1 MAPEA
6 RSLGFMAGIGGNPA
20 ARRLTLSSFS
30 DNLLPAAVSCGFN
43 AAGGAAARGIGH
55 RIDGWKAG
63 YGTIGVAL
71 IAIGLKAAVQPV
83 DDVHVAVRELAAGMA
98 GYVGDEV
105 MDSVIL
111 WWKSETWKAGKV
123 YPKGTF
129 VRYTGGYWQAA
140 EDVPA
145 GGSEPGKDSR
155 WLKVSAISY
164 QLSDIKECARLVLM
178 DKKRV
183 EMISAFVASE
193 LGKQRGWDQQTVAGS
208 AADVQTALGKVAE
221 EINKL

>member
-1 MAPEA
+1 MTPAS

-20 ARRLTLSSFS
+20 VRRLTLSSFS

-43 AAGGAAARGIGH
+43 AAGGAAARGVGR

-83 DDVHVAVRELAAGMA
+83 DEVHIAVRELAAGMA

-111 WWKSETWKAGKV
+111 WWKSESWKAGKV

-129 VRYTGGYWQAA
+129 VRHTGGYWQAA
-140 EDVPA
+140 EDVPVA
-145 GGSEPGKDSR
+145 GSEPAPSYTRPTSPLAVLSEDAMPTSVRPASCAARQRRSPAMSSKLLPCGRTMSGWTMPCSLMESASSRSVSGGKS
-155 WLKVSAISY
+155 L
-164 QLSDIKECARLVLM
+164 
-178 DKKRV
+178 
-183 EMISAFVASE
+183 
-193 LGKQRGWDQQTVAGS
+193 RG
-208 AADVQTALGKVAE
+208 
-221 EINKL
+221 